1 MGYYYYFD
9 WTYILVIAGALLS
22 LLASWNVKSSYNR
35 YARIAN
41 MRGLT
46 GAEAARRILE
56 ANNVMNVQVQH
67 VRGELTDHYDPRT
80 QTVNLS
86 DSVYNSTSVAALGV
100 AAHECGHVM
109 QHETGY
115 VPLQIRTA
123 LVPAANIGSRFG
135 IYIVILGLILAFE
148 PLTTI
153 GIWVFS
159 LAVLFQIVTLPVEFD
174 ASRRA
179 LSMLEGYGM
188 MGQEEV
194 GGARKVLTAAALT
207 YVAAAAA
214 SVMSLVRL
222 LILRDNRRR

>member
-115 VPLQIRTA
+115 VLLQIRTA

>member
-67 VRGELTDHYDPRT
+67 VRGKLTDHYDPRT

>member
-1 MGYYYYFD
+1 MGYYYFD

>member
-1 MGYYYYFD
+1 MGYYYFD
-9 WTYILVIAGALLS
+9 WTYLLVIAGALLS
-22 LLASWNVKSSYNR
+22 IIASYNVNASYKK
-35 YARIAN
+35 YARVAN
-41 MRGLT
+41 MRGIT
-46 GAEAARRILE
+46 GAEAAMRILE
-56 ANNVMNVQVQH
+56 ANNVRNVQVQH

-115 VPLQIRTA
+115 TPIKIRTA

-135 IYIVILGLILAFE
+135 IYIVILGLFLGFG

-179 LSMLEGYGM
+179 LAMLEGYGL
-188 MGQEEV
+188 MGSEEV
-194 GGARKVLTAAALT
+194 GGAKKVLTAAALT
-207 YVAAAAA
+207 YVAAAAS
-214 SVMSLVRL
+214 SVMQLVRL
-222 LILRDNRRR
+222 MILRDRRR

>member
-35 YARIAN
+35 YARISN

>member
-1 MGYYYYFD
+1 MGYYFD

>member
-159 LAVLFQIVTLPVEFD
+159 IAVLFQIVTLPVEFD